1 MRAVGRPARHDE
13 SAARRDLKR
22 AVDILLD
29 ANPQVED
36 ELSEFCAQ
44 LEQTGGAVISAVD
57 GIHGALA
64 ALGRLQSLAGRER

>member
-1 MRAVGRPARHDE
+1 
-13 SAARRDLKR
+13 
-22 AVDILLD
+22 VDILLD
-29 ANPQVED
+29 ANPQLED